1 MERCSSPPVR
11 ARGDGLTSSEQKPV
25 HIYLSPGFYTV
36 SLSITSQDGK
46 KDSTSR
52 TVYAGQLF
60 INAPDD
66 KRTVKYARQV
76 RNYKWNRLGIKS
88 LMAASTLLEFVEDY
102 DTQTEVLKALAA
114 QGARLSSAQRYDVLL
129 KLGDLLRKESKDA
142 EGALKAYQQIVDESV
157 SRKRTMMGKIG
168 VADVHFQLKQEYD
181 KALKIYEEV
190 VEKYG
195 DVSLAYCRLAQIRIG
210 DIWREQGDY
219 KKALEAYEKA
229 KKMRRLVGHL
239 DESLKRGELAMT
251 IEAYLRQNEDKAA
264 LKKLDLWDWEYPEDK
279 LSGYSTILRAKANYG
294 LKKFDEVIKELTSLV
309 NVNSGPDVPKRS
321 NYLAEAKYM
330 IGYALLRQ
338 KKYKEAAETLQ
349 RMIDEHPESDLLDKA
364 KEVLDQCRK
373 QLGK

>member
-1 MERCSSPPVR
+1 M
-11 ARGDGLTSSEQKPV
+11 
-25 HIYLSPGFYTV
+25 
-36 SLSITSQDGK
+36 
-46 KDSTSR
+46 
-52 TVYAGQLF
+52 
-60 INAPDD
+60 
-66 KRTVKYARQV
+66 
-76 RNYKWNRLGIKS
+76 
-88 LMAASTLLEFVEDY
+88 
-102 DTQTEVLKALAA
+102 
-114 QGARLSSAQRYDVLL
+114 
-129 KLGDLLRKESKDA
+129 DA

-181 KALKIYEEV
+181 KALEIYKEV
-190 VEKYG
+190 VDKYG

-210 DIWREQGDY
+210 DIWREQGNY
-219 KKALEAYEKA
+219 KKALETYEKA

-251 IEAYLRQNEDKAA
+251 IEAYLRQNEDKTA

-294 LKKFDEVIKELTSLV
+294 LKKFDEVIKDLTSLV
-309 NVNSGPDVPKRS
+309 KVNSGPDVPKRS

-330 IGYALLRQ
+330 TGYALLRQ
-338 KKYKEAAETLQ
+338 KKYREASETLQ

-373 QLGK
+373 QLNK